1 MPVRSSTSRVLRWP
15 DAAAVLAALA
25 QWADRIRRAQ
35 PQIRSIGYFGSY
47 ARGDWGPGSDLDLVV
62 VSDAVDP
69 DPFRRAAA
77 FDTAGIPVPVD
88 VLVYTPEEFERLC
101 AGATGLGA
109 AIRNQAR
116 WL

>member
-15 DAAAVLAALA
+15 DAAADAVGPLC
-25 QWADRIRRAQ
+25 QRGQDRRAQ